1 MDTTNQSMELL
12 TLQKEFYK
20 SGATQSLKFRRNQLK
35 QLQKMIVEN
44 EPQIL
49 EAVYRDIQKPR
60 FENLLTETQIVLWE
74 IDHVLANLSEWMEPE
89 KVVTPPFHLPAKSR
103 IVPEPLGNA
112 LIIAPWNY
120 PFQLLVAPLVA
131 SIAAGNTAVLK
142 PSEVSENTA
151 KMIASLIPMYFE
163 REYVAVVEGGV
174 EETTRLLNQ
183 VWDVIFYTGNTLVG
197 KIVMKAA
204 AAHLTPVILELGGK
218 SPCIVDKHT
227 NIKQTARKIAW
238 GKFINAGQT
247 CIAPDYVL
255 VHHEVKPQLEK
266 AIAEV
271 IREFYGDD
279 PQQSKDFAR
288 IINSRHFERLKRCLN
303 DEKII
308 YGGICDDAD
317 AYISPTLVD
326 YPSET
331 SAIMSEEIFGPLL
344 PIIPFHT
351 VEEAIG
357 FVNRRPKPLA
367 LYLFSKKSPFVDFVI
382 ANTSSGGVCVNDTL
396 SHITTSYLPFGGVG
410 ASGMGQYHG
419 KKGFESFSHYKSVMY
434 KSQLFDLPLRYPPY
448 IKLNKGLLKIFKW
461 IN

>member
-1 MDTTNQSMELL
+1 MSTKNLPSDILS
-12 TLQKEFYK
+12 LQKEFYK
-20 SGATQSLKFRRNQLK
+20 SGATRSVKFRINQLK
-35 QLQKMIVEN
+35 QLRKMIVNN

-49 EAVYRDIQKPR
+49 EAVYQDIQKPP

-89 KVVTPPFHLPAKSR
+89 KVVTPPFHQPAKSR
-103 IVPEPLGNA
+103 ILPEPLGNA

-120 PFQLLVAPLVA
+120 PFQLLIAPLVA

-142 PSEVSENTA
+142 PSEVSVNTA
-151 KMIASLIPMYFE
+151 KMIASLIPDYFE
-163 REYVAVVEGGV
+163 PNYIAVVEGGV
-174 EETTRLLNQ
+174 EETTHLLTQ

-218 SPCIVDKHT
+218 SPCIIDKHT
-227 NIKQTARKIAW
+227 NIKQTARKVAW

-255 VHHEVKPQLEK
+255 VHHEVKVQFEE
-266 AIAEV
+266 AITQV
-271 IREFYGDD
+271 IREFYGEN
-279 PQQSKDFAR
+279 PQQSKDYAR
-288 IINSRHFERLKRCLN
+288 IINSRHFERLNQYLKN
-303 DEKII
+303 EKII
-308 YGGICDDAD
+308 YGGICDASDK
-317 AYISPTLVD
+317 YISPTLVD
-326 YPSET
+326 HPSET
-331 SAIMSEEIFGPLL
+331 SAIMNEEIFGPLL
-344 PIIPFHT
+344 PIISYHSNEEV
-351 VEEAIG
+351 VEFI
-357 FVNRRPKPLA
+357 NRRPKPLA
-367 LYLFSKKSPFVDFVI
+367 LYLFSKKSSFVDYIV

-448 IKLNKGLLKIFKW
+448 IKLNKVLLKFFKW
-461 IN
+461 VN